1 MPGALPLESRPPAP
15 SPRLSAL
22 RTAVQAELRSGWALP
37 AAIPRS
43 RDPWAP
49 PPFAPR
55 SYRDSPPQVSG
66 GPRRA
71 PAPGDRSARWRRA
84 AAAPAPPPPPP
95 LGLLRTRPPNSVL
108 AVPGRGQARLPA
120 SRGGGGALSPPDRAR
135 PATRG
140 LVGETRPSSATPASG
155 AGHPT
160 PASPRSPDTPLG
172 RALNPQSAA
181 GLEGHSSWAAE
192 RG

>member
-55 SYRDSPPQVSG
+55 SYRDSPPPGVRRASPRPRPWGSIGSLATRGRRSRASAPSPAWAAQDAASEQRPRGSG
-66 GPRRA
+66 PRPGPAPGQPGRRGSPESSRSRPPGNSGVGGGNETELGYPGQRRRA
-71 PAPGDRSARWRRA
+71 PHPR
-84 AAAPAPPPPPP
+84 
-95 LGLLRTRPPNSVL
+95 
-108 AVPGRGQARLPA
+108 
-120 SRGGGGALSPPDRAR
+120 LSPLARYPPRAR
-135 PATRG
+135 A
-140 LVGETRPSSATPASG
+140 
-155 AGHPT
+155 
-160 PASPRSPDTPLG
+160 
-172 RALNPQSAA
+172 
-181 GLEGHSSWAAE
+181 
-192 RG
+192 